1 MTADDGRAQ
10 EPIRRCT
17 DRSNDGPGRANPR
30 VAEAEAFR
38 QQWINNQPA
47 LSYTPGP
54 ESGAQSQS
62 VGRMEWDALR
72 RHLCTA
78 SNAVPSKR
86 LGRTVRTAARHCR
99 LRDPRTPIASTVG
112 VP

>member
-47 LSYTPGP
+47 LSLLLDENPGP
-54 ESGAQSQS
+54 SHNRL
-62 VGRMEWDALR
+62 VEW
-72 RHLCTA
+72 
-78 SNAVPSKR
+78 N
-86 LGRTVRTAARHCR
+86 G
-99 LRDPRTPIASTVG
+99 TP
-112 VP
+112 